1 MNKINTIICLL
12 ALSLGLVSCKEEES
26 IVSFSISE
34 SELTFGPESEKAS
47 VLVATPGEIWVATS
61 EQSWISISPANGD
74 NTRPCEIRVNTTE
87 QDEIRQGS
95 VRFTNTVTNQNIDLE
110 VTQSGFTRQIKV
122 LSEKE
127 ILLENY
133 QPKDKRYFEVEVL
146 TNLNFSTEAK
156 NEAGE
161 TMQWLKHDGKNVE
174 LSYGFRPVKQ
184 TLRFNFESHSD
195 PSGERKAQ
203 IIFHPKDRSQE
214 AIIDTLSITQK
225 AGIKID
231 PNRQGDSLALVSIF
245 EKMNNYLYINYNDR
259 LESWESVKLWEE
271 GEKGATEENIG
282 RVRSLKLWIYNL
294 DDVLPYEFRYL
305 TELETLNIW
314 GNENHNIKSLTV
326 GPNLQTLTK
335 LKSLTV
341 GAHGLESF
349 SVEELGREVA
359 QSLVHLSLSTNLLNR
374 IPEDITAENFPNLT
388 SLEVASNQRV
398 LISDLSNTTDEEI
411 GIEGTLT
418 EDYIRFF
425 RWEKLVHLA
434 LGPNYISGT
443 IPTAEQINTSET
455 YTAAEV
461 AANDSLQIDPN
472 SPEAIKTGYNTLV
485 GKPKIMPNL
494 KTLRLNLNRLNGT
507 VPEWLMYHPHLLWF
521 DPYILIFNQE
531 GKDRNGKVSGF
542 DNIPRNL
549 DYYYGM
555 YPSQAP
561 NYVNTEE

>member
-34 SELTFGPESEKAS
+34 SELTFGPESDKAS

-95 VRFTNTVTNQNIDLE
+95 VRFTNTVTNQNIDVE
-110 VTQSGFTRQIKV
+110 VSQAGFTRQIKV

-146 TNLNFSTEAK
+146 TNLNFATEAK
-156 NEAGE
+156 SEDGE

-174 LSYGFRPVKQ
+174 LSYGYRPVKQ

-203 IIFHPKDRSQE
+203 IIFQPKDRSQE

-231 PNRQGDSLALVSIF
+231 PNRQGDSLALVGIL

-271 GEKGATEENIG
+271 GDKGATEENVG
-282 RVRSLKLWIYNL
+282 RVRSLKMWIYNH

-314 GNENHNIKSLTV
+314 GNENHNLKSLTV

-335 LKSLTV
+335 LKSLTL
-341 GAHGLESF
+341 GAHGITSF
-349 SVEELGREVA
+349 SVDDLGRDVA
-359 QSLVHLSLSTNLLNR
+359 ESLVHLSLATNLLNR

-388 SLEVASNQRV
+388 SLDVTANQTV
-398 LISDLSNTTDEEI
+398 LISDLSNTGDEEI

-425 RWEKLVHLA
+425 RWEKLEHLA
-434 LGPNYISGT
+434 LGLNYISGT
-443 IPTAEQINTSET
+443 IPTAEQIGVSET
-455 YTAAEV
+455 YTAADV
-461 AANDSLQIDPN
+461 AASDSLQIDPN
-472 SPEAIKTGYNTLV
+472 SPEAIKSGYTTLV

-507 VPEWLMYHPHLLWF
+507 VPEWVMYHPQLLWF
-521 DPYILIFNQE
+521 DPYLLIFNQE
-531 GKDRNGKVSGF
+531 GKDRNGKVAGF

-549 DYYYGM
+549 DYFYGM
-555 YPSQAP
+555 YPAQAP
-561 NYVNTEE
+561 NYVDTEE